1 MRRGTRILSM
11 AGRDARVVP
20 VRPEPVVE
28 VAFDG
33 LRRGPR
39 HPAGPARRFARA
51 VRYRTDR
58 SAAEAYTVA
67 SVRELATAEGL

>member
-1 MRRGTRILSM
+1 M
-11 AGRDARVVP
+11 P

-39 HPAGPARRFARA
+39 HPAGPAPRFARV
-51 VRYRTDR
+51 VRCRTDR
-58 SAAEAYTVA
+58 SAAEAHTVA